1 MRHLAMAIGL
11 TEYFLGQTAPAA
23 AEAAT
28 EAQARADR
36 SDGDRLW
43 GIARWARRV
52 ACPAEGGEGGTGARP
67 RGVAQ
72 GKVR

>member
-23 AEAAT
+23 AEA
-28 EAQARADR
+28 QARADR

-52 ACPAEGGEGGTGARP
+52 ARPAEGGEGGTGARP